1 MRLKRWEVYNEALPD
16 KPAVSS
22 YFFYRSA
29 LNEANALHSMVGAIG
44 YSYDHHQYRIRRV
57 L

>member
-16 KPAVSS
+16 NPAVSS